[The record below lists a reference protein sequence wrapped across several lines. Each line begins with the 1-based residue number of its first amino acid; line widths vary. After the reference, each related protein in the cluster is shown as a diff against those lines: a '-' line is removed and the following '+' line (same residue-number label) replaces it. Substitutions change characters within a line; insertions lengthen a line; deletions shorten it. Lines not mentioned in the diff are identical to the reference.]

1 MEASKFIKEAIR
13 MCGNYHCDDCP
24 VDFGSPCI
32 SDVNSLAD
40 DDKALEQYISIVEK
54 WSKEHPIIT
63 NSNKIEEVFGK
74 DILHRFENVANNTKN
89 EALGRLILDFL
100 NGEYKEHT
108 KKEINNGIHEN

>member
-1 MEASKFIKEAIR
+1 MEAAKFIKEACR

-24 VDFGSPCI
+24 VGPPCI
-32 SDVNSLAD
+32 SDSTSLAD
-40 DDKALEQYISIVEK
+40 DDKALEKYIEMVEK

-74 DILHRFENVANNTKN
+74 DILHRFENVADNTRN
-89 EALGRLILDFL
+89 EALKRLILDFL
-100 NGEYKEHT
+100 NGEYEEPT